1 LIYGFRLIL
10 TQKFPLKSMVFF
22 YENDS
27 SAELEKMTQWVVEN
41 LGSDVPMHFTAFH
54 PDWKMLDKPATP
66 VSSLLMAREIA
77 LKNGVHY
84 AYVGNVHHKEADSTF
99 CHN

>member
-1 LIYGFRLIL
+1 MAG
-10 TQKFPLKSMVFF
+10 S
-22 YENDS
+22 E
-27 SAELEKMTQWVVEN
+27 WVVEN

-99 CHN
+99 CHNCAGHFAAQPGDWGAKRVGVNM